1 MYNWIETTLNVS
13 GSVTQI
19 IAVIL
24 ALAVVLLLFALF
36 IFILKRLT
44 GNQSTQSRNR
54 QPRIAV
60 MDSATIDTRRRLVL
74 IRRDNIE
81 HLILVGGPS
90 DVVVEQNIVRN
101 TPLSQAMPQARSGQH
116 PGSGIGGTSAMRSPM
131 APGPDIPAR
140 PDDTVVNGETTPP
153 SPAMLARAPTP
164 APTPAPA
171 SAPNAAPVPTALAAP
186 VAASVAAAVAASTP
200 EAPARAADTKPQ
212 TASAAGSGP
221 DPETQGRTQAVRTPL
236 PIRAKTEAGRE
247 SGQASD
253 LLKAATRNGFNKSV
267 TKAPATDNSP
277 DSPAPAPPASPAA
290 AAPVVRPAAQP
301 PVSKSPAAPSAQPE
315 TRAGAALKSLAR
327 PFSPRDRPSYGT
339 HSITPPAS
347 GPAARAKTALM
358 KPAEPEQPADADGS
372 NLAASPPPHVSQGQ
386 AGTVQAKDAVRL
398 AGAAPGET
406 SPEQVQPVTA
416 DTAPDV
422 PQPDPAPVVTARP
435 AMPEGTPKGKDE
447 SAYSGTDGEKLSQT
461 PLATTGPATAGTT
474 SPKPEQKQDLAQEP
488 TPDVAVP
495 KDIKLDPDDLLED
508 PPAAVAEAAETE
520 ATETETRVKATAPEQ
535 GQHQSSSVKAP
546 DGPVGDEGP
555 SNGGTDQKGSAPPV
569 KAVSQPAAGPAA
581 GAKPGLGDKNPI
593 EEEMAKILD
602 ELGGHPN

>member
-101 TPLSQAMPQARSGQH
+101 TPLTQAQKQAMPQARSGQH

-140 PDDTVVNGETTPP
+140 PDDTVANGETAPP
-153 SPAMLARAPTP
+153 SPAMLARAPAPAP
-164 APTPAPA
+164 APTPT
-171 SAPNAAPVPTALAAP
+171 PVPTPLAAP
-186 VAASVAAAVAASTP
+186 VAASVAASTP
-200 EAPARAADTKPQ
+200 EAPAGAADTRPQ
-212 TASAAGSGP
+212 TASATGSGP
-221 DPETQGRTQAVRTPL
+221 ESQGRTQAARTPL

-267 TKAPATDNSP
+267 TKGPATDNAP
-277 DSPAPAPPASPAA
+277 DNPPPTPPASPVA
-290 AAPVVRPAAQP
+290 AAPVVRPASQAP
-301 PVSKSPAAPSAQPE
+301 ISKSPAVPPAQPE

-358 KPAEPEQPADADGS
+358 KPTEPEQPADAGGS
-372 NLAASPPPHVSQGQ
+372 NLAASPPPHISEAQ
-386 AGTVQAKDAVRL
+386 ASAVQAKDAVRL

-406 SPEQVQPVTA
+406 SPEQAQPVTA
-416 DTAPDV
+416 GTASDV
-422 PQPDPAPVVTARP
+422 PKPDPAPVVTAEP
-435 AMPEGTPKGKDE
+435 AMMPKDAPKGSDE
-447 SAYSGTDGEKLSQT
+447 SANGGTDGEELSPT
-461 PLATTGPATAGTT
+461 LLATAGTA
-474 SPKPEQKQDLAQEP
+474 SPNPERKQDLAHEP
-488 TPDVAVP
+488 APVVAVP

-508 PPAAVAEAAETE
+508 LPAAVAEAAETGAAE
-520 ATETETRVKATAPEQ
+520 TRAPETGATETGTKVKATAPEQ
-535 GQHQSSSVKAP
+535 DQDQSSSVKAP
-546 DGPVGDEGP
+546 DGPVGDESP